1 MINCLLEQLSQRG
14 DTIFTYKNKVYN
26 LKQKLSDLHTAQS
39 NSNTYFR
46 GRYKN
51 NKNQSGSQFHDNT
64 SFNKSFNTEVS
75 IDDAISPYSEP
86 TKELVIS
93 SHKNM
98 NNDNNSKSVENN
110 IREFDLDTTVIIVDD
125 TNKINDSEKRTK
137 ENQTGK
143 AVVNKNKQKVFI
155 LADSIAKH
163 IRGWEITKK
172 LETIFWLQSQL
183 HEGLREAKNNP
194 DHIIFDVGTNDIPSE
209 KTPQV
214 MAQSIVDLA
223 KTVANDSLQVTVPSI
238 APRND
243 QWSKKV
249 YEVNKVLLNLC
260 KDVNIPFISHSATE
274 VKGNLNNSKLHLN
287 IRGSRKL
294 QENFVS
300 I

>member
-1 MINCLLEQLSQRG
+1 MIKLIKIILININLFKSGFVDDFDRLKQAFCSEVNRFKGELLESNVVDRPQDISEKLVKQLQDHREFLRKELRNKNNMIKCLLEQLLKRD
-14 DTIFTYKNKVYN
+14 DTIFSYKNQVYN

-110 IREFDLDTTVIIVDD
+110 IREFDVDTTVIIVDD

-172 LETIFWLQSQL
+172 LETIFWLQS
-183 HEGLREAKNNP
+183 
-194 DHIIFDVGTNDIPSE
+194 
-209 KTPQV
+209 
-214 MAQSIVDLA
+214 
-223 KTVANDSLQVTVPSI
+223 
-238 APRND
+238 
-243 QWSKKV
+243 
-249 YEVNKVLLNLC
+249 
-260 KDVNIPFISHSATE
+260 
-274 VKGNLNNSKLHLN
+274 
-287 IRGSRKL
+287 
-294 QENFVS
+294 
-300 I
+300 